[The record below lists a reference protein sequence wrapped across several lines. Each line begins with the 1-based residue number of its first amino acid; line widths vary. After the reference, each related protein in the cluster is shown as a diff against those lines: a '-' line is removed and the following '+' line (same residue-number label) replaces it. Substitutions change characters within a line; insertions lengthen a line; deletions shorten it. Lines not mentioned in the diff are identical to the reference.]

1 MTKPVLHI
9 GNKRLSSWSMRPW
22 LALRKAGI
30 DFDENLIPLDQPDT
44 RETLNALSPAGTV
57 PVLQAG
63 DLTIWDSLAICEWAA
78 EQAPTLWPSDPSL
91 RAHARAVTASMHS
104 GFGGLRRDLSM
115 DLQRPVGGTDVSV
128 QAWQDIETIL
138 AMWAACPKGGDGFLF
153 GAWSIA
159 DAFYTPVATRF
170 RTYAIEL
177 PDAAQAYVDLLL
189 SDPDYR
195 AWEDAGLAETFDAPF
210 H

>member
-1 MTKPVLHI
+1 MSKPVLHI

-22 LALRKAGI
+22 LALRKSGI
-30 DFDENLIPLDQPDT
+30 DFEENLIPLDQPDT
-44 RETLNALSPAGTV
+44 RGTLKALSPSATV

-78 EQAPTLWPSDPSL
+78 EKSPGLWPADPAR
-91 RAHARAVTASMHS
+91 RADARAVTATMHS
-104 GFGGLRRDLSM
+104 GFAALRRDLPM
-115 DLQRPVGGTDVSV
+115 DLQRDIGGTDISV
-128 QAWQDIETIL
+128 QAWSDIEQVC
-138 AMWAACPKGGDGFLF
+138 AMWDTCPRGGAGFLF
-153 GAWSIA
+153 GDWSIA

-177 PDAAQAYVDLLL
+177 PDTAQAYVDLLL
-189 SDPDYR
+189 SDADYL
-195 AWEDAGLAETFDAPF
+195 AWEKAGLAENFDAPL